1 MLRVMKNLS
10 LKFYIYLISSVGW
23 FISIIY
29 LLIFYSNNSSEISI
43 DHLDKAIHFTLFF
56 VQAFLIAQAIIS
68 YDNRVRTKNLIIIFI
83 LLIIFGSIMEVQQ
96 IYLPM
101 RKFEYYDLLFNL
113 LGITS
118 GLFCSIYIKN

>member
-23 FISIIY
+23 FISILY
-29 LLIFYSNNSSEISI
+29 LLIFYSNNSSNIFI
-43 DHLDKAIHFTLFF
+43 DHLDKVIHFTLFF
-56 VQAFLIAQAIIS
+56 VQGFLITQAIIS
-68 YDNRVRTKNLIIIFI
+68 YDNRVQTKNLIIIFI

-96 IYLPM
+96 IFLPM

-118 GLFCSIYIKN
+118 GLFCSIYFKN

>member
-23 FISIIY
+23 FISILY

-43 DHLDKAIHFTLFF
+43 DHLDKAIHFILFF
-56 VQAFLIAQAIIS
+56 VQAFLIAQVIIS
-68 YDNRVRTKNLIIIFI
+68 YDNRVQTKNLIIIFI

>member
-23 FISIIY
+23 FISILY

-43 DHLDKAIHFTLFF
+43 DHIDKAIHFTLFF
-56 VQAFLIAQAIIS
+56 VQAFLVTQTIIS

>member
-23 FISIIY
+23 FICILY
-29 LLIFYSNNSSEISI
+29 LLIFYSNNSSDISI
-43 DHLDKAIHFTLFF
+43 DHLDKVIHFTLFF
-56 VQAFLIAQAIIS
+56 VQSFLITQAII
-68 YDNRVRTKNLIIIFI
+68 YHDKRVQTKNFIIIFI

-96 IYLPM
+96 IYLPT

>member
-10 LKFYIYLISSVGW
+10 LKFFIYLISSVSW

-29 LLIFYSNNSSEISI
+29 LLSFYSNNSSDISI

-56 VQAFLIAQAIIS
+56 VQAFLITQTIIS
-68 YDNRVRTKNLIIIFI
+68 YYKKVQTKNLLIIFI

-96 IYLPM
+96 IFLPT
-101 RKFEYYDLLFNL
+101 RKFEYYDFLYNL

>member
-23 FISIIY
+23 FISILY

-56 VQAFLIAQAIIS
+56 VQAFLIAQVIIS

>member
-23 FISIIY
+23 FISILY

-56 VQAFLIAQAIIS
+56 VQAFLITQAIIS
-68 YDNRVRTKNLIIIFI
+68 YDNRVLTKNLIIIFI

>member
-23 FISIIY
+23 FICILY
-29 LLIFYSNNSSEISI
+29 LLIFYSNNSSYISI
-43 DHLDKAIHFTLFF
+43 DHLDKVIHFTLFF
-56 VQAFLIAQAIIS
+56 VQSFLITQAIIY
-68 YDNRVRTKNLIIIFI
+68 YDKRVQTKNFIIIFI

-96 IYLPM
+96 IYLPT

>member
-1 MLRVMKNLS
+1 MKNLS

-23 FISIIY
+23 FISILY

-43 DHLDKAIHFTLFF
+43 DHLDKAIHFILFF
-56 VQAFLIAQAIIS
+56 VQAFLIAQVIIS
-68 YDNRVRTKNLIIIFI
+68 YDNRVRTKNFIIIFI

>member
-43 DHLDKAIHFTLFF
+43 DHLDKAIHFILFF
-56 VQAFLIAQAIIS
+56 VQAFLITQAIIS
-68 YDNRVRTKNLIIIFI
+68 YDKRVQTKNLIIIFI

-96 IYLPM
+96 IYLHM